1 MSISTCAL
9 REEGDRCLPTTRCVD
24 SYFYPRP
31 PRGGRRGSA
40 GDHHPLRN
48 FYPRP
53 PRGGR
58 RCGAACFHLPDMI
71 SIHALREE
79 GDRVRVAGEFPRQEF
94 LSTPSARRATDVK
107 ATAYNK
113 ALISIHALREEGD
126 VCWLYIRFVAKRFLS
141 TPSARRATSTYRFDS
156 GKVFNFYPRPPRG
169 GRRAEAAK
177 NRAWQISIHALREE
191 GDSAHLAKS
200 GLKLYF
206 YPRPPRGGRH
216 HRPYSQYLQQNI
228 SIHALREEGDRH
240 SGGSYR
246 QRTDFYPRPPRGG
259 RPFVL
264 FNCFH
269 YI

>member
-169 GRRAEAAK
+169 GRRLL
-177 NRAWQISIHALREE
+177 RAHDFPSAGHFYPRPPRGGRRLTNTRLTKKPRFLSTPSARRATGKYKPTELGEQISIHALREE
-191 GDSAHLAKS
+191 GDLTRRS
-200 GLKLYF
+200 GW
-206 YPRPPRGGRH
+206 
-216 HRPYSQYLQQNI
+216 S
-228 SIHALREEGDRH
+228 
-240 SGGSYR
+240 
-246 QRTDFYPRPPRGG
+246 
-259 RPFVL
+259 
-264 FNCFH
+264 
-269 YI
+269 

>member
-1 MSISTCAL
+1 M
-9 REEGDRCLPTTRCVD
+9 RCGLLPPTRYD
-24 SYFYPRP
+24 FYPRP
-31 PRGGRRGSA
+31 PRGGRPCSCRRRVPPA
-40 GDHHPLRN
+40 GISIHALREEGDSEVAVSRRAATN

-58 RCGAACFHLPDMI
+58 RRSSQRACRSRSDFYPRPPRGGRLCPVWP
-71 SIHALREE
+71 R
-79 GDRVRVAGEFPRQEF
+79 RGE
-94 LSTPSARRATDVK
+94 
-107 ATAYNK
+107 
-113 ALISIHALREEGD
+113 
-126 VCWLYIRFVAKRFLS
+126 WRFLS

-228 SIHALREEGDRH
+228 SIHALREEGDR
-240 SGGSYR
+240 
-246 QRTDFYPRPPRGG
+246 
-259 RPFVL
+259 
-264 FNCFH
+264 
-269 YI
+269 

>member
-1 MSISTCAL
+1 M
-9 REEGDRCLPTTRCVD
+9 RCGLLPPTRYD
-24 SYFYPRP
+24 FYPRP
-31 PRGGRRGSA
+31 PRGGRPCSCRRRVPPG
-40 GDHHPLRN
+40 RN

-58 RCGAACFHLPDMI
+58 QRGCGEPQGSNQFLSTPSARRATRRGRKKQSLADFY
-71 SIHALREE
+71 
-79 GDRVRVAGEFPRQEF
+79 PRPPRGGRLCAPCKIRFETLF

-228 SIHALREEGDRH
+228 SIHALREEGDR
-240 SGGSYR
+240 
-246 QRTDFYPRPPRGG
+246 
-259 RPFVL
+259 
-264 FNCFH
+264 
-269 YI
+269 

>member
-58 RCGAACFHLPDMI
+58 RCGAACFHLPDM
-71 SIHALREE
+71 
-79 GDRVRVAGEFPRQEF
+79 
-94 LSTPSARRATDVK
+94 
-107 ATAYNK
+107 
-113 ALISIHALREEGD
+113 ISIHALREEGD

-228 SIHALREEGDRH
+228 SIHALREEGDR
-240 SGGSYR
+240 
-246 QRTDFYPRPPRGG
+246 
-259 RPFVL
+259 
-264 FNCFH
+264 
-269 YI
+269 

>member
-9 REEGDRCLPTTRCVD
+9 REEGDFHFAPDARPPKNL
-24 SYFYPRP
+24 YPRP
-31 PRGGRRGSA
+31 PRGGRPAAESLAALTDVFLSTPSA
-40 GDHHPLRN
+40 RRATVFVSPESSPGRN
-48 FYPRP
+48 FYPHP

-58 RCGAACFHLPDMI
+58 QRGCGEPQG
-71 SIHALREE
+71 SN
-79 GDRVRVAGEFPRQEF
+79 QF

-228 SIHALREEGDRH
+228 SIHALREEGDR
-240 SGGSYR
+240 
-246 QRTDFYPRPPRGG
+246 
-259 RPFVL
+259 
-264 FNCFH
+264 
-269 YI
+269 

>member
-79 GDRVRVAGEFPRQEF
+79 GDRVRVAGEFP
-94 LSTPSARRATDVK
+94 PAG
-107 ATAYNK
+107 
-113 ALISIHALREEGD
+113 ISIHALREEGD
-126 VCWLYIRFVAKRFLS
+126 SEVAVS
-141 TPSARRATSTYRFDS
+141 RRAAT
-156 GKVFNFYPRPPRG
+156 NFYPRPPRG

-228 SIHALREEGDRH
+228 SIHALREEGDR
-240 SGGSYR
+240 
-246 QRTDFYPRPPRGG
+246 
-259 RPFVL
+259 
-264 FNCFH
+264 
-269 YI
+269 